1 MKKIKILPLLAIA
14 FLAIAPLFSSCSNK
28 HDEIIDDLPPNTM
41 FVQSRAYA
49 IIRAKIEDKGE
60 RIKIKLKSNVDDI
73 DVSITYPKAALG
85 LHLDLSQSGKWEFD
99 GKVVE
104 AKGKEQVLAVGS
116 YVAVSRYDHKHISL
130 SYHVRSIRSGNVE
143 AGNYSGPAAVEH
155 DD

>member
-14 FLAIAPLFSSCSNK
+14 FVAIAVLFSSCSK
-28 HDEIIDDLPPNTM
+28 SHDEIVDNLPPNTM

-49 IIRAKIEDKGE
+49 ITRAKIEDKGE

-73 DVSITYPKAALG
+73 DVSITCPKAAIG
-85 LHLDLSQSGKWEFD
+85 IRLDLSQRGKWEFH

-116 YVAVSRYDHKHISL
+116 YVAVSRYDHNHISL

-143 AGNYSGPAAVEH
+143 AGNYSGPVAVEH